1 MIYILYEHT
10 CNQLFF
16 KDSIYRLF
24 LARIFLKILSR
35 FFLDFFFF
43 VSFNNC
49 FGSIFCHKQMGKKRY
64 GFGCSKNFVFVINIT
79 FREVGFSSFGV
90 CRFWQFGSIIFVLIL
105 DVHRVQYACD
115 DNLDPQPWISRL
127 QNAMEMIFALN
138 KKR

>member
-1 MIYILYEHT
+1 MNNIALNRVRFCKKNTCKLTNIFFIDGVYLSMIYILYEHT

-90 CRFWQFGSIIFVLIL
+90 CRFW
-105 DVHRVQYACD
+105 
-115 DNLDPQPWISRL
+115 
-127 QNAMEMIFALN
+127 
-138 KKR
+138 